1 MQLIKNLWE
10 NVTLFNIFYFFHY
23 IILFVLDYKFDK
35 NGSYYCRVLNYE
47 QNQTKPMS
55 LAPKLRKK
63 MGFEGSPNFGG
74 FLGVGAKFLE
84 HKNIPFYS
92 IINPEKIKD
101 LSSNE
106 CFF

>member
-1 MQLIKNLWE
+1 
-10 NVTLFNIFYFFHY
+10 
-23 IILFVLDYKFDK
+23 
-35 NGSYYCRVLNYE
+35 
-47 QNQTKPMS
+47 
-55 LAPKLRKK
+55 

-74 FLGVGAKFLE
+74 FLGVGAKYLE

-106 CFF
+106 CFFFSERLPVKGERAKKTITYNYAANWLKTYM